1 MNRITA
7 TFHRLAAEN
16 RKALIGYITAGDPD
30 YATSLDILRAAATS
44 GLDILELGVP
54 FSDPTADGDTIQA
67 ASQRA
72 LRAGMSLSRTLDL
85 AAALRRDTGIPLM
98 LFSYYNPIYKFGLD
112 RLATAAQQ
120 AGIDGLLI
128 VDLPPEES
136 APLRAALEGTGIQIV
151 LLAAPTTRPD
161 RLQMIASKTEGFL
174 YLITRAGTTGEGGL
188 DYDAIRRHAAEVK
201 AVCPVPVC
209 LGFGIRDGND
219 ARRLAPLADG
229 VIVGS
234 ALVNLTGA
242 DPTATDLP
250 ARFAAKIR
258 DLRVGLDNA

>member
-1 MNRITA
+1 MNRITKA
-7 TFHRLAAEN
+7 FERLAAAN

-30 YATSLDILRAAATS
+30 YPTSLAILRAAATS

-54 FSDPTADGDTIQA
+54 FSDPTADGPVIQE

-72 LRAGMSLSRTLDL
+72 LRAGMTLSRTLEL
-85 AAALRRDTGIPLM
+85 AARLRAESDIPIM
-98 LFSYYNPIYKFGLD
+98 LFGYYNPFFKFGLR
-112 RLATAAQQ
+112 RLATAAQA

-136 APLRAALEGTGIQIV
+136 APLRAALEGTGIQII

-174 YLITRAGTTGEGGL
+174 YLITKAGTTGEGGL
-188 DYDAIRRHAAEVK
+188 DYDAIRRHAAQVK
-201 AVCPVPVC
+201 AVCPLPVC

-219 ARRLAPLADG
+219 ARQLAPMADG

-234 ALVNLTGA
+234 ALVNITGA
-242 DPTATDLP
+242 NPTAPDLP

-258 DLRVGLDNA
+258 DLRTGLDA